1 MSIHVCK
8 CTRNGVDEHH
18 LRYPGMSQEWAQRI
32 ADKINYGWL
41 DGSDPPQKRI
51 AALEA
56 QLAAITR
63 VAEQYQTEAGRLTAE
78 LAAAQETASVMSEEL
93 GYRLNERDEAR
104 AEAAALRAD
113 AERYRWLR
121 SEHADK
127 FRDEVQIWEV
137 RHGDELDAAIDQA
150 KEKT

>member
-56 QLAAITR
+56 QLAA
-63 VAEQYQTEAGRLTAE
+63 
-78 LAAAQETASVMSEEL
+78 AQEPVTCQYAADTGMPEYRCAVKCQYDPDPRIAEYREL
-93 GYRLNERDEAR
+93 LRESLSALDSFDDAWSTSR
-104 AEAAALRAD
+104 AERIRTALKGG
-113 AERYRWLR
+113 E
-121 SEHADK
+121 
-127 FRDEVQIWEV
+127 
-137 RHGDELDAAIDQA
+137 
-150 KEKT
+150 

>member
-1 MSIHVCK
+1 MSYCTVCK
-8 CTRNGVDEHH
+8 EDRTQGCFKRDC
-18 LRYPGMSQEWAQRI
+18 PGAPITAENQRI
-32 ADKINYGWL
+32 E
-41 DGSDPPQKRI
+41 QRI

-56 QLAAITR
+56 ELAAITR
-63 VAEQYQTEAGRLTAE
+63 VASEYQKEAGELTAE
-78 LAAAQETASVMSEEL
+78 LAAAQEAASVMSEEL